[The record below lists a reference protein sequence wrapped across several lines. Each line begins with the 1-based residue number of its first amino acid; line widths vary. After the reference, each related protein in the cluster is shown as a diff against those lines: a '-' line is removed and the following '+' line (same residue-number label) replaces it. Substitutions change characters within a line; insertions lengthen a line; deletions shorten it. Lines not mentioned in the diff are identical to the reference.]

1 MTHPNRQFEDDV
13 RRTAEAVWNL
23 DPGDCQAKWYNS
35 PPLYELDGIARL
47 PEITHLLMITTSGR
61 LDKVRGDVKK
71 LGVAENKER
80 KSRRGIPVQKWLITQ
95 RQLEAE
101 QTSVAEKA
109 NVSPL
114 THAQFQ
120 RRFFDGFDYF
130 GKRKRAAFGSARN
143 LRDGSITIP
152 DDEYVSLPMDAQ
164 RVPMLGDPQDM
175 GSIDVQEIAD
185 LLKQGSTV
193 VLLGPFGAGKSLT
206 TREVFLALGRD
217 HSTDARVSLTPIALN
232 CREHWG
238 AILGYEILERHAQ
251 SIGFQPRHHLT
262 VAWRAGMVYLLLDG
276 FDELAAQTISTPTN
290 RNFMRQARHE
300 ALKAVRDLVGKAPA
314 GTGVLLCGRDHY
326 FDNPHELAHS
336 LGVANREFVTVRLG
350 EFTEEQAA
358 SFLRRRGTS
367 ESLPDWLPRKPLIL
381 GYLAHQDLLDH
392 VLDIDASQGFGYAWD
407 SFLTLVCKREAEH
420 GAAMEDR
427 AIRRVLEAL
436 ACRVRES
443 STGTRPITGPDLA
456 EVYQSQIGDVAGEA
470 VLMQLQRLPGLTARD
485 QDPMA
490 RSFVDSDMLAALQGG
505 AVATAVM
512 ENSATL
518 AGRKWASGL
527 TRDGVRMAAHMLRKE
542 GYAASTVLAAAK
554 LFSRD
559 SDAALV
565 GQLVGDCA
573 AIVLELSS
581 DDEIVDCQNLV
592 VEAVHLHAVDLEER
606 SILRLAIHDC
616 IIDTV
621 NVGRALTK
629 SSLLFEECVIG
640 RVTGVAAQD
649 SLPPEN
655 FRNCH
660 FDEFDDASTNAAVL
674 KLKIPA
680 GQKVLLTILRKLY
693 LQAGGGR
700 RLGALKRGL
709 PGHMK
714 HLVDQV
720 VGVLKSEGIVAV
732 SNEVAHP
739 VRRHTVRVHAMLR
752 DGRLSDDP
760 LISQVVTSD

>member
-1 MTHPNRQFEDDV
+1 MTHPNRLFEDEV

-23 DPGDCQAKWYNS
+23 DPGACQAKWYNT

-47 PEITHLLMITTSGR
+47 PDITHLLMITTSGR
-61 LDKVRGDVKK
+61 LDKVKDDVRK
-71 LGVAENKER
+71 LNVAENKER
-80 KSRRGIPVQKWLITQ
+80 KSRRDVPIQKWLITQ

-101 QTSVAEKA
+101 QTGVAQRHSVSA
-109 NVSPL
+109 L

-120 RRFFDGFDYF
+120 RRFFNGSDYF
-130 GKRKRAAFGSARN
+130 NKRKPAAFGSARN
-143 LRDGSITIP
+143 LRDGSITVP
-152 DDEYVSLPMDAQ
+152 DDEYVSLPMHAQ
-164 RVPMLGDPQDM
+164 RTPILGHSQDAGPVTINDIVELLEN
-175 GSIDVQEIAD
+175 GS
-185 LLKQGSTV
+185 SV

-206 TREVFLALGRD
+206 TREVFLTLARNS
-217 HSTDARVSLTPIALN
+217 STDTRAPLTPVAIN

-238 AILGYEILERHAQ
+238 AIFGYEILERHAQ

-326 FDNPHELAHS
+326 FDNLSELTHS
-336 LGVANREFVTVRLG
+336 LGIANRELVIVRIG
-350 EFTEEQAA
+350 EFTEDQAA
-358 SFLRRRGTS
+358 SFLRRRATTQ
-367 ESLPDWLPRKPLIL
+367 SLPDWLPRKPLIL
-381 GYLAHQDLLDH
+381 GYLAHQDLLDQ
-392 VLDIDASQGFGYAWD
+392 VLAIDASHGFGYAWD

-436 ACRVRES
+436 ACMVRES
-443 STGTRPITGPDLA
+443 ATGTRPITGPDLA

-505 AVATAVM
+505 AVATAIM
-512 ENSATL
+512 ENSAPL
-518 AGRKWASGL
+518 VGRKWAAGL
-527 TRDGVRMAAHMLRKE
+527 TRDGVRMAAYMLRKH
-542 GYAASTVLAAAK
+542 GYEASTVLAAAK
-554 LFSRD
+554 LFSKDYDRTF
-559 SDAALV
+559 V
-565 GQLVGDCA
+565 GQLIADCA

-581 DDEIVDCQNLV
+581 DDEIVDCQQLEVND
-592 VEAVHLHAVDLEER
+592 AHLHAIDLEER
-606 SILRLAIHDC
+606 AVIRLTVHGC
-616 IIDTV
+616 LIDTV
-621 NVGRALTK
+621 SVGRGLTN
-629 SSLLFEECVIG
+629 SLLRFEGCVVG
-640 RVTGVAAQD
+640 RVMGVPSED
-649 SLPPEN
+649 GLPVEM

-660 FDEFDDASTNAAVL
+660 FDGFDDASTNAAVL
-674 KLKIPA
+674 KLKIPD
-680 GQKVLLTILRKLY
+680 GQKVLLTVLRKLY

-700 RLGALKRGL
+700 KLGALRRGL

-714 HLVDQV
+714 NLVDQV
-720 VGVLKSEGIVAV
+720 VGVLKSEGIVVV
-732 SNEVAHP
+732 SNQVAHP
-739 VRRHTVRVHAMLR
+739 VRKHTARVNGVLR
-752 DGRLSDDP
+752 AGRLSDDP
-760 LISQVVTSD
+760 LISRVSEV

>member
-1 MTHPNRQFEDDV
+1 MPHPNRLFEDEV

-23 DPGDCQAKWYNS
+23 DPGSCQAKWYNS

-61 LDKVRGDVKK
+61 LDKVRDDVKK

-80 KSRRGIPVQKWLITQ
+80 KSRRGVPVQKWLITQ
-95 RQLEAE
+95 TQLEAE
-101 QTSVAEKA
+101 QTGVAEKH
-109 NVSPL
+109 NVSAL

-120 RRFFDGFDYF
+120 RRFFDGSDYF
-130 GKRKRAAFGSARN
+130 SKRKRVAFGSARN
-143 LRDGSITIP
+143 LRNGSITVP
-152 DDEYVSLPMDAQ
+152 DDEYVSLPMDAR
-164 RVPMLGDPQDM
+164 RVPILGDPQDV
-175 GSIDVQEIAD
+175 GHLDIKEIVD

-206 TREVFLALGRD
+206 TREVFLALARD
-217 HSTDARVSLTPIALN
+217 HSADARAPLTPLAIN

-314 GTGVLLCGRDHY
+314 DTGVLLCGRDHY
-326 FDNPHELAHS
+326 FDNSRELAHS
-336 LGVANREFVTVRLG
+336 LGITNREFFTVRLG

-358 SFLRRRGTS
+358 SFLRRRGKS

-381 GYLAHQDLLDH
+381 GYLAHQDLLDQ
-392 VLDIDASQGFGYAWD
+392 VLDIDASRGFGYAWD

-420 GAAMEDR
+420 GAAMEDQ

-436 ACRVRES
+436 ASMVRES

-505 AVATAVM
+505 AVATAIV
-512 ENSATL
+512 ENSAAL
-518 AGRKWASGL
+518 AGRKWAAGL
-527 TRDGVRMAAHMLRKE
+527 TRDGVRMAAHMLRKHE
-542 GYAASTVLAAAK
+542 YEASTVLAAAK

-559 SDAALV
+559 SDASFV
-565 GQLVGDCA
+565 GQLVADCA

-581 DDEIVDCQNLV
+581 EDEIVDCQNLEV
-592 VEAVHLHAVDLEER
+592 RTAHLHSVDLEER
-606 SILRLAIHDC
+606 SITRLAIHDC

-621 NVGRALTK
+621 SVGRALTK
-629 SSLLFEECVIG
+629 SSLLFEGCVIG
-640 RVTGVAAQD
+640 RVVGVPAQD
-649 SLPPEN
+649 GLPVEI
-655 FRNCH
+655 FRNCD

-674 KLKIPA
+674 KLEIPD
-680 GQKVLLTILRKLY
+680 GQKVLLTVLRKLY

-700 RLGALKRGL
+700 KLGALKRGL

-714 HLVDQV
+714 DLVDQV

-732 SNEVAHP
+732 NNEVAHP
-739 VRRHTVRVHAMLR
+739 VRKHTVRVHDILR
-752 DGRLSDDP
+752 AGRLGDDP
-760 LISQVVTSD
+760 LISRVCDV